1 MDTTFLFVI
10 TIAFVLIAST
20 IVLALGLSIPETT
33 VAPTED
39 EARSLDTTTSDPF
52 DYYIEYTL
60 FGF

>member
-10 TIAFVLIAST
+10 LIAFILISST
-20 IVLALGLSIPETT
+20 IVLALGISVPETT

-39 EARSLDTTTSDPF
+39 EAYSLDTTTSYLFND
-52 DYYIEYTL
+52 YIEYTL